1 MKTYNGHRSY
11 NAWNIALW
19 IHNDEGL
26 YYFSL
31 ECLRTPTQNGS
42 PPSIGQAVRRF
53 MGAFEG
59 EKTPDGVPYTALNVK
74 EALRGLVE

>member
-26 YYFSL
+26 YNFAL
-31 ECLRTPTQNGS
+31 ECLRIPTTKGNL
-42 PPSIGQAVRRF
+42 PSLSQAIRRF
-53 MGAFEG
+53 MGVFEG